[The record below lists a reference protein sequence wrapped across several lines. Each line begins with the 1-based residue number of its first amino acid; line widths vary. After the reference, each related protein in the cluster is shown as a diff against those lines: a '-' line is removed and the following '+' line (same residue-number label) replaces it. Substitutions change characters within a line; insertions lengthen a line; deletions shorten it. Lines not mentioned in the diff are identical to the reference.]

1 MEDRKNLN
9 RLVTE
14 IKKVS
19 NLKGRTYDEFVTNI
33 IINYTNMC
41 NENANMKILDDINY
55 EQFVEVKEANNN
67 LKRVCKL
74 YAKEAKEMRETI
86 NNLTDTINTCNFM
99 YRQSEQEIKTYKNS
113 IASYECLI
121 KGYNKK
127 TEDHLKIINNYSKKE
142 LGYSREISELKEEL
156 DNLRRQFDTH
166 SENVQNA
173 SIRYV
178 NALIGR

>member
-33 IINYTNMC
+33 IN
-41 NENANMKILDDINY
+41 NY
-55 EQFVEVKEANNN
+55 EQFVDANDN

-74 YAKEAKEMRETI
+74 YAKEAREMRETI
-86 NNLTDTINTCNFM
+86 NNLIDTNNTYNFM
-99 YRQSEQEIKTYKNS
+99 YRQSEQEIKTYK
-113 IASYECLI
+113 
-121 KGYNKK
+121 
-127 TEDHLKIINNYSKKE
+127 EDHLKIINNYYKKE
-142 LGYSREISELKEEL
+142 LVYSREIKELKEEL

>member
-33 IINYTNMC
+33 IN
-41 NENANMKILDDINY
+41 NY
-55 EQFVEVKEANNN
+55 EQFVDANDN

-74 YAKEAKEMRETI
+74 YAKEAREMRETI
-86 NNLTDTINTCNFM
+86 NNLIDTNNTYNFM
-99 YRQSEQEIKTYKNS
+99 YRQSEQEIKTYK
-113 IASYECLI
+113 
-121 KGYNKK
+121 
-127 TEDHLKIINNYSKKE
+127 EDHLKIINNYSKKE
-142 LGYSREISELKEEL
+142 LVYSREIKELKEEL